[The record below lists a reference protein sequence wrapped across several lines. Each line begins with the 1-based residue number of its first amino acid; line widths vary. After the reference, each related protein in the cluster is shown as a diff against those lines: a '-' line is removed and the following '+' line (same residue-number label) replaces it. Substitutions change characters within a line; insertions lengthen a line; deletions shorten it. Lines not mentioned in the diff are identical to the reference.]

1 MHHDIKDGVAV
12 IAKNIRLTDDEKACF
27 IENRMPRK
35 DFPFPGKLYEDKRKP
50 SGKMA
55 RNCCHEWFKI
65 FEFIA
70 YSEVEDGLF
79 CLPCVLFPM
88 AAHQGKRA
96 QTLITAPYRN
106 LKNAKADLQ
115 KHSTLEYHQDSNAV
129 LEAFVNTRN
138 APHSRVDQVLSVE
151 GCAIIAKNRCF
162 LESIIRCIE
171 HCGRQGI
178 ARRGHRDD
186 GNPLMVDDTGG
197 SMGNFKA
204 LVKLVSRA
212 DDTLREHLETCQKT
226 STYMS
231 KNTQN
236 DLLDCMSDHIQEQIV
251 TEIKTQPSGEF
262 FGIIADEVTD
272 SSNWEQLGVIV
283 RYLKDNEPQE
293 RLIEYVKCENIAGA
307 TIADLIIQ
315 RLSNIG
321 LDLSKCRCQ
330 TYDGAGN
337 MAGKEKGAANQFRVK
352 TGNEKAIYFHC
363 ASHKLNLALSKAS
376 KVSEVHN
383 MVCLMQSVGLFFKF
397 SAKRQR
403 TFEMAVEEICKKR
416 NESPSTMKKKLKPLC
431 ETRWV
436 ERHTAFIDLQTLY
449 EPLLDCLDGIEA
461 NDKRCWDPKSVTQAS
476 GLNAQLRSSKFIISF
491 TVCHYI
497 FGFTVG
503 LSRLLQG
510 TSMDIVKAYEEVGQ
524 VTQELVKI
532 REDAK
537 SEFSRLFSAASIMA
551 QLAQV
556 PIVKP
561 RIVGCQTLRTNV
573 PAENVE
579 EFFRRAIF
587 IPFLDGL
594 INELQ
599 ERFSGENR
607 NAMQA
612 MFLIPQNL
620 LKMPESS

>member
-1 MHHDIKDGVAV
+1 M
-12 IAKNIRLTDDEKACF
+12 
-27 IENRMPRK
+27 
-35 DFPFPGKLYEDKRKP
+35 
-50 SGKMA
+50 
-55 RNCCHEWFKI
+55 
-65 FEFIA
+65 
-70 YSEVEDGLF
+70 SE
-79 CLPCVLFPM
+79 
-88 AAHQGKRA
+88 
-96 QTLITAPYRN
+96 
-106 LKNAKADLQ
+106 
-115 KHSTLEYHQDSNAV
+115 
-129 LEAFVNTRN
+129 
-138 APHSRVDQVLSVE
+138 
-151 GCAIIAKNRCF
+151 
-162 LESIIRCIE
+162 
-171 HCGRQGI
+171 
-178 ARRGHRDD
+178 
-186 GNPLMVDDTGG
+186 
-197 SMGNFKA
+197 
-204 LVKLVSRA
+204 
-212 DDTLREHLETCQKT
+212 
-226 STYMS
+226 
-231 KNTQN
+231 
-236 DLLDCMSDHIQEQIV
+236 HIQEQIV

-397 SAKRQR
+397 SAKRQH
-403 TFEMAVEEICKKR
+403 TFEIAVEEICKKR

-510 TSMDIVKAYEEVGQ
+510 TSKDIVKAYEEVGQ

-532 REDAK
+532 REDAE

-579 EFFRRAIF
+579 EYFRRAIF

-620 LKMPESS
+620 LKMPESSLECMKQYYEDDLPYPGDLEQEVRLWKRKWSSSRENLPATLSKTLKSISEDGEQNIYPNIATILLIILTFSATSASIERTYSALRFIKTSYRSTMTEDRFNALALLFVHRDIPLHYDIIIDKYTRKYPRRMLFKNPLVE